1 MSNHFEYRGGRLFAE
16 DCDVANL
23 VEQYDTPLYLY
34 SAATLSMHLRAWQEP
49 LGDRGMICY
58 AVKANSNLGVLSLL
72 ASQGSGFDIVSGGEL
87 HRVLKAGGSPDRI
100 VFSGVGKTADEI
112 RMALNAGIHCFN
124 VESETELELINSIA
138 GELGIQAPM
147 SLRVNPDVDAKTH
160 PYIST
165 GLSENKFGV
174 DIKIAHEVYERAAA
188 LPNIRVIGVDCHIGS
203 QLTDLTPYWDTL
215 DRVLN
220 LVDSLSERGI
230 ELEHIDLGGGLGVTY
245 QDETPP
251 VPAELYQ
258 GLFERLGDRPQKLV
272 FEPGRSIAANAG
284 VLVTKALVLKESP
297 AKNFAIV
304 DTAMNDM
311 LRPALYQSWMN
322 ITSVIEP
329 GPNDEKRQEKQ
340 WDVVGPVCETG
351 DFLGKERSLAIAEG
365 DLLCIHSAGAY
376 GFVMSSNYNSRPRAA
391 EVMVSE
397 NKAQIVR
404 ERETLESLVSSE
416 HTFS

>member
-1 MSNHFEYRGGRLFAE
+1 MSNHFEYRGGQLFAE
-16 DCDVANL
+16 DCSVTELA
-23 VEQYDTPLYLY
+23 EQYGTPLYLY
-34 SAATLSMHLRAWQEP
+34 SAATLSRHLRVWQEP

-87 HRVLKAGGSPDRI
+87 RRVLQAGGDPNKV
-100 VFSGVGKTADEI
+100 VFSGVGKTAEEM
-112 RMALNAGIHCFN
+112 RAALEVGIHCFN
-124 VESETELELINSIA
+124 VESEPELELLNQVA
-138 GELGIQAPM
+138 GELNMQAPM

-174 DIKIAHEVYERAAA
+174 DIKVAPAVYARAAE

-203 QLTDLTPYWDTL
+203 QLTELAPYWDAL
-215 DRVLN
+215 ERVLN
-220 LVDSLSERGI
+220 LVDSLAGNGI
-230 ELEHIDLGGGLGVTY
+230 ILEHIDLGGGLGVTY
-245 QDETPP
+245 KDEEPP
-251 VPAELYQ
+251 VPADLYE

-284 VLVTKALVLKESP
+284 VLVTRVLVTKENE

-304 DTAMNDM
+304 DAAMNDM
-311 LRPALYQSWMN
+311 LRPALYQSYMN
-322 ITSVIEP
+322 ITPVVEQARE
-329 GPNDEKRQEKQ
+329 EKV

-351 DFLGKERSLAIAEG
+351 DFIGKHRSLAIEAG
-365 DLLCIHSAGAY
+365 DLLCQHSAGAY

-391 EVMVSE
+391 EVMVSG
-397 NKAQIVR
+397 NKSQLVR
-404 ERETLESLVSSE
+404 ERETLDSLTNGE
-416 HTFS
+416 HRYSLD